1 MKDMPS
7 RMRER
12 PRPLRTVFLG
22 LVPAVFAGAVLWG
35 CSPAEA
41 PPPTEY
47 GAEHVSSH
55 AAGSRPSWIDD
66 IEGYRKAH
74 KDRVYFVGMAMR
86 AEDLKGGRA
95 DAVANAMAQIANAV
109 QSTVHDL
116 YVGARS
122 GNSAGNRRLYTPGM
136 EKAIEAG
143 TLRTARGVI
152 TGAGPDRYWWE
163 KIWIQGEPGEAV
175 RYSYNV
181 YVRVSMT
188 KEDYDRTVFQTLNGV
203 GAEVDVPG
211 AGEVIRTMRDLWL
224 GRQGVRFAS
233 PATGRR
239 S

>member
-12 PRPLRTVFLG
+12 PRPLRRILRG
-22 LVPAVFAGAVLWG
+22 LVPLVCAGAILGG
-35 CSPAEA
+35 CEPAET

-47 GAEHVSSH
+47 GVEHVSSH
-55 AAGSRPSWIDD
+55 SAGSRPSWIDD
-66 IEGYRKAH
+66 IEGYRKVH

-86 AEDLKGGRA
+86 AEDPKGGRT

-109 QSTVHDL
+109 KSTVHDL

-122 GNSAGNRRLYTPGM
+122 GNPPGDRRLYTTGM
-136 EKAIEAG
+136 ERAIEAG

-163 KIWIQGEPGEAV
+163 KTWTRGEPGEAV

-188 KEDYDRTVFQTLNGV
+188 KEDYDRTVFRTLNGV

-211 AGEVIRTMRDLWL
+211 AKTVIETMKDLWL
-224 GRQGVRFAS
+224 GRRGVRQDF
-233 PATGRR
+233 PPPGRR